1 MEDMILQARL
11 LHVVFYNA
19 ETGYFVGRFQL
30 CNETK
35 STFTATG
42 FFIVQKSIAY
52 GIFMGLI
59 KNIRA
64 MVYSLIL
71 LVMKEF

>member
-30 CNETK
+30 MK
-35 STFTATG
+35 QKVHLLQQV